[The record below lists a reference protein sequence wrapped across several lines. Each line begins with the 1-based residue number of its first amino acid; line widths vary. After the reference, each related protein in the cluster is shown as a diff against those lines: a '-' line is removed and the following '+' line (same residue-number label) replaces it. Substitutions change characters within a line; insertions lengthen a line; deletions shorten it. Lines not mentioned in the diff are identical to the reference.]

1 MGLYR
6 IEDSDRIYSAKVPN
20 LGRCVRADHDA
31 EHDIILLYRT
41 TLVNS
46 GAKLL
51 FGAYK
56 WAACSASVNRF

>member
-46 GAKLL
+46 GAKIAVWRVQVGCLQR
-51 FGAYK
+51 FG
-56 WAACSASVNRF
+56 